1 MRTGLTLCG
10 ALLLGCGGGGEGG
23 GTDTDVSNSSGAVTS
38 PSSTGQPSTSAESTS
53 TTTSSETGP
62 TFTTTTIAEPTTT
75 DPMESSSSSGGESD
89 FPDVDLTDPQLYEF
103 ELDPAVLD
111 PTVEDA
117 IALQYAHLDTR
128 AEPQGKLVFF
138 LSGFTNTPAAWRN
151 FGAHL
156 AGYGFHVVEPH
167 YANDWSCDGSPD
179 CNTNTRWEALIG
191 EDHSPVIDIA
201 RADSAEGRVVTILEH
216 LDEVHPGG
224 DWGFYLD
231 GAGGLRYEHII
242 IAGISHGASSSG
254 LFATRR
260 PVSRAVM
267 HSGGWG
273 NVDESTMTPA
283 ELMYGLSHVADEQH
297 DGHLNAWE
305 SAGLPGVPVV
315 ADTMNPPY
323 GDSHRLI
330 VQTPNGY
337 PHCSVVVSG
346 DSPIVDGEYVFD
358 PAWRTM
364 YGAPAL

>member
-1 MRTGLTLCG
+1 MLCG
-10 ALLLGCGGGGEGG
+10 AFVLGCGGGGDGE
-23 GTDTDVSNSSGAVTS
+23 GTDTDVSGSSEAMTS
-38 PSSTGQPSTSAESTS
+38 QSNTGQPSTSEASTSAAATSSGAEST
-53 TTTSSETGP
+53 TTA
-62 TFTTTTIAEPTTT
+62 TTASVTT
-75 DPMESSSSSGGESD
+75 DSVGDASSSSGGEPD
-89 FPDVDLTDPQLYEF
+89 FPNVDLSDPQLYEF

-128 AEPQGKLVFF
+128 VEPQGKLVFF

-191 EDHSPVIDIA
+191 EDHSAVIDIS

-231 GAGGLRYEHII
+231 GAGGIRYEHVI

-260 PVSRAVM
+260 PFSRAVM

-273 NVDESTMTPA
+273 NVDASTMTPVDV
-283 ELMYGLSHVADEQH
+283 MFGLSHVADEQH
-297 DGHLNAWE
+297 AGHLNAWE
-305 SAGLPGVPVV
+305 SAGLPGMPVV
-315 ADTMNPPY
+315 ADTMDPPY

-364 YGAPAL
+364 YGAPQL